1 VKEVEEYRRKAEEC
15 RRMLKL
21 AANAEQRRKIER
33 IARTWEDLAEAR
45 FKAISRARNGERRS
59 KPRK

>member
-1 VKEVEEYRRKAEEC
+1 MKEVEEYRRKAEEC

-33 IARTWEDLAEAR
+33 IAKTWEDLAKQRLEALQ
-45 FKAISRARNGERRS
+45 KAPYRERRS